1 MNFFFSFLFPSLVG
15 LWQTQASQEDNYLS
29 LYATQD
35 PRPNLIVPVGQIRCL
50 LSRLVVLLHPSAF
63 CSTIAD
69 KKLTAHKE
77 NLC

>member
-1 MNFFFSFLFPSLVG
+1 MNFFFFLYLFPFLLG
-15 LWQTQASQEDNYLS
+15 LWQTQASQEDNY

-50 LSRLVVLLHPSAF
+50 LSRLVVLLHPCGF